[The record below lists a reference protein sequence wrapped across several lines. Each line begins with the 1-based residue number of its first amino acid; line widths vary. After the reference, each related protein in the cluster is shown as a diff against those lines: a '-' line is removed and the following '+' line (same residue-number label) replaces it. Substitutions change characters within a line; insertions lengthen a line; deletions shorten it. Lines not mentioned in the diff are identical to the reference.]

1 MLVTAPIPHPPA
13 VAVAA
18 PYGRQRGFTL
28 VELVMVLVIL
38 GVLAVFALPRI
49 LSSGDTAARGL
60 HDSTL
65 SYLRY
70 AHKTAI
76 AQRRTVCVAFTN
88 TSVSLRI
95 ANTAASYSCAGA
107 SGVVLNG
114 ADGKASVGVSG
125 AAYAASTVKGIGCL
139 ATPAAFSFDGLGQ
152 PVNGSGVALAT
163 AQCIQVGNAAN
174 SITVEAATGYVHE

>member
-1 MLVTAPIPHPPA
+1 MSAVVRKPTSPA
-13 VAVAA
+13 MPAA
-18 PYGRQRGFTL
+18 CARQQGFTL

-49 LSSGDTAARGL
+49 LGSSDTAARGL

-65 SYLRY
+65 SYLRF

-88 TSVSLRI
+88 TTVSLRI
-95 ANTAASYSCAGA
+95 ANTAGGYDCSGA
-107 SGVVLNG
+107 NGGVLNG
-114 ADGKASVGVSG
+114 ADGKQSVSVSG
-125 AAYAASTVKGIGCL
+125 ASYSAATVNGIACL

-152 PVNGSGVALAT
+152 PVNGSGVALGA
-163 AQCIQVGNAAN
+163 AQCMQVGTASN

>member
-1 MLVTAPIPHPPA
+1 MSVTARKPTPTT
-13 VAVAA
+13 A
-18 PYGRQRGFTL
+18 PTVRVRQRGFTL

-38 GVLAVFALPRI
+38 GVLAVYAVPRMMG
-49 LSSGDTAARGL
+49 SSDTAARGL

-95 ANTAASYSCAGA
+95 ANTAGSYDCAGTN
-107 SGVVLNG
+107 GVVLNG
-114 ADGKASVGVSG
+114 ADGKALVSVSG
-125 AAYAASTVKGIGCL
+125 ASYTAATVNGISCL

-152 PVNGSGVALAT
+152 PVDGSGVALGA
-163 AQCIQVGNAAN
+163 AQCLQVGNASN